1 MESSSSEL
9 DESSASRIVAKVL
22 GTNARASVRNWCPER
37 VVPVGGRTVARTSD
51 VESSGGLVT
60 DGVTGRGGSTVM
72 RSGAVG
78 SKAAVVEGLALE
90 RKGSGGGVRSAD
102 AAVGGALSAR
112 KGLTGRHSS
121 SKVTERLEMT
131 VRVAG

>member
-1 MESSSSEL
+1 MMVE
-9 DESSASRIVAKVL
+9 RCP
-22 GTNARASVRNWCPER
+22 GTNGGASARNRWPDR
-37 VVPVGGRTVARTSD
+37 VVPVRGRTVARTSD

-60 DGVTGRGGSTVM
+60 DGVTGRGGSTMM
-72 RSGAVG
+72 RSGSV
-78 SKAAVVEGLALE
+78 SRRAAVVEGLALE

-131 VRVAG
+131 VRVSG